1 MPPLFKKS
9 GYLVHFKDGPQYQ
22 KHGYSVDRRRCWRD
36 YANAWL
42 VPELHSRLPL
52 VATAWYFVISSQL
65 YTLIICQ
72 VCQHQ
77 LLSPDCDLCGE
88 RLAHDLWVFGPK
100 AWCSLER
107 RFVKIMMSVAAEPIL
122 WQQCGNWGT
131 LLAENWCRDI
141 EAVCF
146 IEGNIWWNCMH
157 LGSCQ
162 TWFEFF
168 AEALKHQICSA
179 CLLCLRQRGTLD
191 LFAARLDWWENLL
204 SCSWSCKSISKK
216 NQLMH
221 ERLSIAL
228 QPRYD
233 QETGWLVLILM
244 LGQIAVDC
252 WKLTRVIEAW
262 AHTHTQTHEITI
274 ASWVC
279 GCVMTITWC

>member
-1 MPPLFKKS
+1 MDHSIKSMATQWTGEDAEEIMQMRDLFLS
-9 GYLVHFKDGPQYQ
+9 CTVGCHSLRQRDNSSYHRSCTLWLFARFANTNSYLLIVTFVVSVLHMIFEYLALKHDAPWKD
-22 KHGYSVDRRRCWRD
+22 
-36 YANAWL
+36 
-42 VPELHSRLPL
+42 
-52 VATAWYFVISSQL
+52 
-65 YTLIICQ
+65 
-72 VCQHQ
+72 
-77 LLSPDCDLCGE
+77 DL
-88 RLAHDLWVFGPK
+88 
-100 AWCSLER
+100 
-107 RFVKIMMSVAAEPIL
+107 KIMMSVAAEPIL

-131 LLAENWCRDI
+131 LLAENWRRDI

-162 TWFEFF
+162 TWLEFF
-168 AEALKHQICSA
+168 SEAMKHQICSA

-204 SCSWSCKSISKK
+204 SCSWNCKSISKK

-262 AHTHTQTHEITI
+262 AHTQTHETTI

>member
-1 MPPLFKKS
+1 MDHSIKSMATQWTGEDAEEIMQMRDLFLS
-9 GYLVHFKDGPQYQ
+9 CTVGCHSLRQ
-22 KHGYSVDRRRCWRD
+22 RD
-36 YANAWL
+36 
-42 VPELHSRLPL
+42 
-52 VATAWYFVISSQL
+52 ISS
-65 YTLIICQ
+65 YHRSCTLWLFARFANTNSY
-72 VCQHQ
+72 
-77 LLSPDCDLCGE
+77 LLIVTFVVSVLHMIFEYLALKHDAPWKDDL
-88 RLAHDLWVFGPK
+88 
-100 AWCSLER
+100 
-107 RFVKIMMSVAAEPIL
+107 KIMMSVAAEPIL

-168 AEALKHQICSA
+168 CWSTEAPNLFC
-179 CLLCLRQRGTLD
+179 
-191 LFAARLDWWENLL
+191 LFAVFEATWYSGFICGSPWLMREPSLMQLKL
-204 SCSWSCKSISKK
+204 QKYIVK

-262 AHTHTQTHEITI
+262 AHTNTWNYHSLM
-274 ASWVC
+274 SWLRHDYH
-279 GCVMTITWC
+279 VMLIFLSWQYHDNHIVSEGN